1 MQLNDIIF
9 NKMLLLIVL
18 AYLVENSYGLALYPT
33 WGVNVLLNSGTMY
46 FIKVNIKVLMG
57 H

>member
-9 NKMLLLIVL
+9 NKMLLFIVL
-18 AYLVENSYGLALYPT
+18 AYLVEKSIGLTSSPT
-33 WGVNVLLNSGTMY
+33 WGVNILLNSGTMY